1 MFLPH
6 NEVEPCQTIL
16 VRASG
21 LWLKDGK
28 RGKFMSGETS
38 EAIPAGAKLL
48 IFKNDRKQAG
58 SNEPDYT
65 LFFVA
70 PEDQPPMRR
79 AEPQSSGS
87 QHVAQPVDDSD
98 IPF

>member
-1 MFLPH
+1 MSDNDL
-6 NEVEPCQTIL
+6 T
-16 VRASG
+16 RASG

-48 IFKNDRKQAG
+48 IFKNDRKEAG
-58 SNEPDYT
+58 SQQPDYT
-65 LFFVA
+65 LFFVG
-70 PEDQPPMRR
+70 ESEQPPMRR
-79 AEPQSSGS
+79 AEPQK
-87 QHVAQPVDDSD
+87 QAAAAAPVEDDD